1 MTDIEYVTAC
11 FSCAQGLFSECLDP
25 LETPEGHIIPCI
37 QRYKPAGGEAGGGAL
52 APTMVT
58 DAKSTGRKRAVMLA
72 PILEGMLCEWAGLR
86 QAGGG
91 PIPIVG
97 CAGNQ
102 LSDKKNGDE
111 EQGWLPG
118 HLHHGPDKAT
128 LNNAVGTNLHRVCAV
143 CITGDMRLLT
153 EELRWKRADQIQ
165 PGDRLIG
172 FSEEL
177 NGPSTVF
184 KPAVVKS
191 VRKVVEPSYRI
202 TMKNGDTLVSSHA
215 HQWVASRPSDGHV
228 DWFRTEQFLNR
239 YETTRRGHF
248 TLRKFVEPWEEERT
262 WAAGWMAGM
271 LDGEGSLSGNHLGI
285 SQSLSGDN
293 EIIADRMYAH
303 LLGYSSRINRQ
314 VRRRALQHHKDQL
327 VLRVTNL
334 PDIMRILG
342 TVRPARLLAKFLSFL
357 YGGDPARQE
366 RDGSRPG
373 RSPFAQRGIKQE
385 IANVEYI
392 GEAEVY
398 SIETT
403 SSTYIVEGYLS
414 HNCHNRWHAVNDP
427 FYGTRGEAHQPFLP
441 TVDYYLHDP
450 NTEAT
455 AEEQEAAEK
464 WWGIKRKEKRGDY
477 PIVPK
482 GLRKIAP

>member
-1 MTDIEYVTAC
+1 MTNIEYVTAC

-25 LETPEGHIIPCI
+25 LETPEGHIIPCV

-143 CITGDMRLLT
+143 CITGEMRVLTEQLEWIRADELEVGARLIGFT
-153 EELRWKRADQIQ
+153 EELR
-165 PGDRLIG
+165 GSV
-172 FSEEL
+172 FE
-177 NGPSTVF
+177 PSIVT
-184 KPAVVKS
+184 AVERVL
-191 VRKVVEPSYRI
+191 EPSYRI
-202 TMKNGDTLVSSHA
+202 HMKNGDVLTSSHA
-215 HQWVASRPSDGHV
+215 HQWVASRPSDGHAK
-228 DWFRTEQFLNR
+228 WFRTEQFDNR
-239 YETTRRGHF
+239 YETSRQGHF
-248 TLRKFVEPWEEERT
+248 TLRKLVDPWEFDTSRE
-262 WAAGWMAGM
+262 AGWLAGF
-271 LDGEGSLSGNHLGI
+271 LDGEGCLSGNQLSV
-285 SQSLSGDN
+285 SQTLSGGN
-293 EIIADRMYAH
+293 ELSAARVSSMFAGLSDRVNTF
-303 LLGYSSRINRQ
+303 L
-314 VRRRALQHHKDQL
+314 RRPAKQHWKPTTI
-327 VLRVTNL
+327 LRVSNL

-342 TVRPARLLAKFLSFL
+342 QIRPERLMSKWADFL
-357 YGGDPARQE
+357 YRGRAALGNKGSRQE
-366 RDGSRPG
+366 IDHIEYVG
-373 RSPFAQRGIKQE
+373 E
-385 IANVEYI
+385 I
-392 GEAEVY
+392 EVY
-398 SIETT
+398 SITT
-403 SSTYIVEGYLS
+403 STSTMIVEGYLS
-414 HNCHNRWHAVNDP
+414 HNCHNRWHAANDP

-441 TVDYYLHDP
+441 TVDYYLHDA

-455 AEEQEAAEK
+455 VEEQEAAEK

-477 PIVPK
+477 PIVPE